1 MMNRPVDR
9 VKFIKDL
16 SNFVKSHNTEIGRRH
31 GLTDVQLATIMED
44 QDRANKDL
52 CAQIY
57 DFLRLEG
64 YIDG

>member
-1 MMNRPVDR
+1 MNRPVDR
-9 VKFIKDL
+9 VEFVRTLSEYIKD
-16 SNFVKSHNTEIGRRH
+16 HNAEIGIKH
-31 GLTDVQLATIMED
+31 GLSKSQVAAIMED

>member
-1 MMNRPVDR
+1 MNRPVDR
-9 VKFIKDL
+9 VE
-16 SNFVKSHNTEIGRRH
+16 FVKKLSEYVKQHNSEIGMRH
-31 GLTDVQLATIMED
+31 GLSEEQLSSIMD
-44 QDRANKDL
+44 HQDKANKEL

>member
-1 MMNRPVDR
+1 MNRPVDR
-9 VKFIKDL
+9 VE
-16 SNFVKSHNTEIGRRH
+16 FVKALSQYVKQHNTEIGMRH
-31 GLTDVQLATIMED
+31 GLTQEQLSSIMED
-44 QDRANKDL
+44 QDRANKEL

>member
-1 MMNRPVDR
+1 MNRPVDR
-9 VKFIKDL
+9 VE
-16 SNFVKSHNTEIGRRH
+16 FVKALSEYVKQHNADIGMRH
-31 GLTDVQLATIMED
+31 GLTEKQVNDIMKD
-44 QDRANKDL
+44 QDRANKEL

>member
-1 MMNRPVDR
+1 MNRPVDR
-9 VKFIKDL
+9 VKFVKAL
-16 SNFVKSHNTEIGRRH
+16 SEFVKQHNAEIGMRH
-31 GLTDVQLATIMED
+31 GLTENQISAIMED

>member
-1 MMNRPVDR
+1 MNRPVDR
-9 VKFIKDL
+9 VE
-16 SNFVKSHNTEIGRRH
+16 FVKALSEYVKQHNTEIGMRH
-31 GLTDVQLATIMED
+31 GLTSEQLSSIMED
-44 QDRANKDL
+44 QDRANKEL

>member
-1 MMNRPVDR
+1 MNRPVDR
-9 VKFIKDL
+9 VE
-16 SNFVKSHNTEIGRRH
+16 FVKALSQYVKQHNSEIGMRH
-31 GLTDVQLATIMED
+31 GLTKEQVKTIMED
-44 QDRANKDL
+44 QDRANKEL

>member
-1 MMNRPVDR
+1 MNRPVDR
-9 VKFIKDL
+9 VE
-16 SNFVKSHNTEIGRRH
+16 FVKALSEFVKLHNSEIGMRH
-31 GLTDVQLATIMED
+31 GLTENQISAIMED

>member
-1 MMNRPVDR
+1 MNRPVDR
-9 VKFIKDL
+9 VE
-16 SNFVKSHNTEIGRRH
+16 FVKALSSFVKQHNSEIGMRH
-31 GLTDVQLATIMED
+31 GLTEDQISAIMED
-44 QDRANKDL
+44 QDRANKEL